1 VVPKLQQYDADR
13 MIGRE
18 TWRAAGQ
25 LASWAWPR
33 PRSSTVRAIDA
44 RIQRIFGGTNEIV
57 NEIIRRDLVAG
68 G

>member
-1 VVPKLQQYDADR
+1 VVPKLQQWDADR

-18 TWRAAGQ
+18 TRRAAVKHGILG
-25 LASWAWPR
+25 LAR

-44 RIQRIFGGTNEIV
+44 RIQRIFGGTHEIV
-57 NEIIRRDLVAG
+57 NEIIRRDLMAG